1 MAQPRVNDAVRH
13 PTEKAQLHVADTAVC
28 HRTTRHQPT
37 PRFNARTS
45 VLMNA
50 NLKSNRNRWLWT
62 VIGSIAFAILS
73 GLGMSNMDYYPGAF
87 LWGLSAS
94 GWSVIGFPI
103 LMAIGFVST
112 MPFNWLADRGKPRFA
127 LIIGAGC
134 YALFF
139 GLELRH
145 STPSARASWALGQ
158 ELPATTTIL
167 ALKRH
172 DTFNDGFFVHAKLS
186 MSRAD
191 MEQIVSGDEWIRSI
205 TSDRFASLFPD
216 DRFPQLTSSLDDE
229 YVNQLAFRTDTA
241 QLFYAPDEDLLYVT
255 RHSRSSEP

>member
-1 MAQPRVNDAVRH
+1 MDAN
-13 PTEKAQLHVADTAVC
+13 P
-28 HRTTRHQPT
+28 
-37 PRFNARTS
+37 
-45 VLMNA
+45 
-50 NLKSNRNRWLWT
+50 KSTRNRWRWT
-62 VIGSIAFAILS
+62 VIGSIAFAFS
-73 GLGMSNMDYYPGAF
+73 AGLGMSNMDYYPGAF

-112 MPFNWLADRGKPRFA
+112 MPFNWLADREKPHLA

-134 YALFF
+134 YALYF
-139 GLELRH
+139 GLVLSH

-158 ELPATTTIL
+158 ELPADTTIL

-186 MSRAD
+186 MSRAV
-191 MEQIVSGDEWIRSI
+191 MEQIVNEDEWIRSI

-216 DRFPQLTSSLDDE
+216 DRFPQPTSSLDGE
-229 YVNQLAFRTDTA
+229 YVSQLAFRTDTA
-241 QLFYAPDEDLLYVT
+241 QLFYAPEEELLYVT
-255 RHSRSSEP
+255 RHSQISEP